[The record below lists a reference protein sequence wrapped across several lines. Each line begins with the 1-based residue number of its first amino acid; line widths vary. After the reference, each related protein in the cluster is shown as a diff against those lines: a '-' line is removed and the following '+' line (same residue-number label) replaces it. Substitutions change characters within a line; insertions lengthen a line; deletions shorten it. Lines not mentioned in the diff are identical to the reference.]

1 MNEGCGLILTLLQ
14 MRVHFEARQGNIEKF
29 HVEDGK
35 AAAKELS
42 ALQGATLHD
51 VQDWAA
57 RLADAGLSDHQ
68 TGEVGSWLNRMLGTG
83 FTKLSI
89 DEMRP

>member
-1 MNEGCGLILTLLQ
+1 

-29 HVEDGK
+29 HVEDGEG
-35 AAAKELS
+35 AAKELS
-42 ALQGATLHD
+42 SLEGATLHD

-57 RLADAGLSDHQ
+57 RLADAGLSGNQ
-68 TGEVGSWLNRMLGTG
+68 AGEVGSWLSKMLGTG
-83 FTKLSI
+83 FTKLPI